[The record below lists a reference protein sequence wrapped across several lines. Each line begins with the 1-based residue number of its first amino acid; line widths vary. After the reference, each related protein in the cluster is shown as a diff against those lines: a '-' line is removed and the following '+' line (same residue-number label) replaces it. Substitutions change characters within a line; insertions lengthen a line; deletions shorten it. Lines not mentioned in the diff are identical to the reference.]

1 MGTYECIITAST
13 NHHPPSASHTAYCR
27 RIRVNATMPATTAE
41 TLSIVNRTVSVAPLV
56 LLSAADHYG
65 RSAKGTRKR
74 VVGVLL
80 GQNEGSIVR
89 VSNSFAVPF
98 EEDDKDP
105 SVWFL
110 DHNYIEGMN
119 DMFKKVN
126 AKEKLIGWYHSGPKL
141 RASDLEINDLFKRYT
156 PNPLL
161 VIVDVQPKDVGVPTD
176 AYFAVEE
183 IKDDG
188 TSTSKTFVHTP
199 TTIEAEES
207 EEIGVEH
214 LLRDIRDVAAG
225 TLSTR
230 ITSQLQSLQGLHLR
244 LQDIG
249 KYLQKV
255 VDGDLPVNHT
265 ILGNLQDVFNLLP
278 NLSAPKAVSKDLP
291 SVNGMVNGSVGI
303 SGGLSENTEL
313 AKAMSVKTNDQ
324 LMSIYLSSLIRAITA
339 FHDLIENKIQ
349 NKRQQED
356 DDARKEE
363 ADKKHEIEREEK
375 LMLNGTSE
383 KTEKES
389 KEGEPKNDEE
399 KNKKKRLAMLSFTR
413 NKH

>member
-1 MGTYECIITAST
+1 
-13 NHHPPSASHTAYCR
+13 
-27 RIRVNATMPATTAE
+27 MPATTAE
-41 TLSIVNRTVSVAPLV
+41 TLSLVTRNVSVAPLV

-65 RSAKGTRKR
+65 RQAKGTKRR

-80 GQNEGSIVR
+80 GQNDGKNVR

-98 EEDDKDP
+98 EEDEKDP

-110 DHNYIEGMN
+110 DHNYVESMN

-126 AKEKLIGWYHSGPKL
+126 AREKLIGWYHTGPKL
-141 RASDLEINDLFKRYT
+141 RASDLEVNELFKRYT

-161 VIVDVQPKDVGVPTD
+161 VIIDVQPKEVGVPTD

-188 TSTSKTFVHTP
+188 TTTSKTFVHTP
-199 TTIEAEES
+199 SIIEAEEA

-214 LLRDIRDVAAG
+214 LLRDIRDVAVG

-244 LQDIG
+244 LRDIG
-249 KYLQKV
+249 QYLQKV
-255 VDGDLPVNHT
+255 LDEDLPVNHA

-278 NLSAPKAVSKDLP
+278 NLSTPKAAPVAGAT
-291 SVNGMVNGSVGI
+291 NGVGSSAGQAGAVDNG
-303 SGGLSENTEL
+303 EL
-313 AKAMSVKTNDQ
+313 ARAMSVKTNDQ
-324 LMSIYLSSLIRAITA
+324 LMAIYLSSLIRAITA

-349 NKRQQED
+349 NKQQAED
-356 DDARKEE
+356 KEAKKDE
-363 ADKKHEIEREEK
+363 GKEGDKEK
-375 LMLNGTSE
+375 
-383 KTEKES
+383 
-389 KEGEPKNDEE
+389 KEGEKNGEVKEGEKGKEKGKEE
-399 KNKKKRLAMLSFTR
+399 TKKK
-413 NKH
+413 

>member
-1 MGTYECIITAST
+1 
-13 NHHPPSASHTAYCR
+13 
-27 RIRVNATMPATTAE
+27 MPATTAE
-41 TLSIVNRTVSVAPLV
+41 TLSLVTRNVSVAPLV

-65 RSAKGTRKR
+65 RQAKGSRKR

-80 GQNEGSIVR
+80 GQNDGQNVR

-98 EEDDKDP
+98 EEDEKDP

-110 DHNYIEGMN
+110 DHNYVESMN

-126 AKEKLIGWYHSGPKL
+126 AREKLIGWYHTGPKL
-141 RASDLEINDLFKRYT
+141 RASDLEVNELFKRYT

-161 VIVDVQPKDVGVPTD
+161 VIIDVQPKEVGVPTD

-188 TSTSKTFVHTP
+188 TATSKTFVHTP
-199 TTIEAEES
+199 SIIEAEEA

-214 LLRDIRDVAAG
+214 LLRDIRDVAVG

-244 LQDIG
+244 LRDIG
-249 KYLQKV
+249 QYLQKV
-255 VDGDLPVNHT
+255 LDEDLPVNHA

-278 NLSAPKAVSKDLP
+278 NLSSPKLAGVGGTTNGVGAAAGQAGAVD
-291 SVNGMVNGSVGI
+291 NG
-303 SGGLSENTEL
+303 EL
-313 AKAMSVKTNDQ
+313 ARAMSIKTNDQ
-324 LMSIYLSSLIRAITA
+324 LMAIYLSSLIRAITA

-349 NKRQQED
+349 NKQQAED
-356 DDARKEE
+356 SEAKKDEGKEGDE
-363 ADKKHEIEREEK
+363 KKK
-375 LMLNGTSE
+375 KDE
-383 KTEKES
+383 KTNGEAKEGDKSKEKS
-389 KEGEPKNDEE
+389 KEGE
-399 KNKKKRLAMLSFTR
+399 KKK
-413 NKH
+413 

>member
-1 MGTYECIITAST
+1 
-13 NHHPPSASHTAYCR
+13 
-27 RIRVNATMPATTAE
+27 MPATTAE
-41 TLSIVNRTVSVAPLV
+41 TLAIVNRTVSVAPLV

-80 GQNEGSIVR
+80 GQNDGKSVR

-98 EEDDKDP
+98 EEDEKDP

-110 DHNYIEGMN
+110 DHNYVESMN

-126 AKEKLIGWYHSGPKL
+126 AREKLIGWYHSGPKL
-141 RASDLEINDLFKRYT
+141 RASDLEINELFKRYT

-176 AYFAVEE
+176 AYFAVDE

-188 TSTSKTFVHTP
+188 TTTSRTFVHTP
-199 TTIEAEES
+199 STIEAEEA

-214 LLRDIRDVAAG
+214 LLRDIRDVAVG

-255 VDGDLPVNHT
+255 LDGDLPVNHA

-278 NLSAPKAVSKDLP
+278 NLSTPKDTAKDLP
-291 SVNGMVNGSVGI
+291 SVNGIVNGSVGI
-303 SGGLSENTEL
+303 SGGSTENTEL
-313 AKAMSVKTNDQ
+313 ARAMSVKTNDQ
-324 LMSIYLSSLIRAITA
+324 LMAIYLSSLIRAITA

-349 NKRQQED
+349 NKRTRED
-356 DDARKEE
+356 EDAKKEE
-363 ADKKHEIEREEK
+363 DKKEKEIKKEDK

-383 KTEKES
+383 KADKES
-389 KEGEPKNDEE
+389 KESDKKEE
-399 KNKKKRLAMLSFTR
+399 KGKKKG
-413 NKH
+413 

>member
-1 MGTYECIITAST
+1 
-13 NHHPPSASHTAYCR
+13 
-27 RIRVNATMPATTAE
+27 MPTTTAE
-41 TLSIVNRTVSVAPLV
+41 TLSLVTRNVSVAPLV
-56 LLSAADHYG
+56 LLSAVDHYN
-65 RSAKGTRKR
+65 RTVQNKTKRR

-80 GQNEGSIVR
+80 GQNDGKNVR

-110 DHNYIEGMN
+110 DHNYVESMN

-126 AKEKLIGWYHSGPKL
+126 AREKLIGWYHSGPKL

-161 VIVDVQPKDVGVPTD
+161 VIIDVQPKESGVPTD

-188 TSTSKTFVHTP
+188 TTTSRTFVHMP
-199 TTIEAEES
+199 SIIEAEEA

-214 LLRDIRDVAAG
+214 LLRDIRDVAVG

-230 ITSQLQSLQGLHLR
+230 VTNQLQSLQRLHLR
-244 LQDIG
+244 LREIG
-249 KYLQKV
+249 AYLQKV
-255 VDGDLPVNHT
+255 LDGQLPVNHS

-278 NLSAPKAVSKDLP
+278 NLSTPEGDGNSA
-291 SVNGMVNGSVGI
+291 
-303 SGGLSENTEL
+303 GGEL
-313 AKAMSVKTNDQ
+313 AHAMSIKTNDQ
-324 LMSIYLSSLIRAITA
+324 LMAIYLSSLIRAITA

-349 NKRQQED
+349 NRQQQEEKELKD
-356 DDARKEE
+356 EANGKDERKEGGVNGVNGDAKDAGDKDKE
-363 ADKKHEIEREEK
+363 AK
-375 LMLNGTSE
+375 
-383 KTEKES
+383 
-389 KEGEPKNDEE
+389 E
-399 KNKKKRLAMLSFTR
+399 KNT
-413 NKH
+413 